1 MNREPTSCRH
11 NKRSSTAGLTPLMTL
26 SLMFAAG
33 CATYGQSAEEVAA
46 AMETWQRHQYA
57 ASSEAGTTPMIVG
70 TPAPTTTAPTAAGHR
85 VPPHQPL
92 KAYVREALERNPCVA
107 TAVANLEATLARV
120 PQATAL
126 PDPFIRNIIRPEPIQ
141 TAAGDMY
148 YTLGVGQRIPF
159 PAKLDRAGKVA
170 AAEVRMAI
178 EQLNAVRLRVIG
190 DVERAWYSVYLM
202 DRHLEVAQANV
213 AVLEDLARVV
223 VARYEVGKV
232 TQADVL
238 RVQTELADLRN
249 DLEIY
254 RLRRSTAAAALNQL
268 RDYGPAREI
277 PHTQVVDPTPIAVE
291 TDVLIRLAE
300 THNPELARLARQRE
314 RDEERLALADL
325 GYWPDLTV
333 GIEWTYTDPREPF
346 KPPINPETGKRM
358 AYNRQSEGG
367 DDNWAFTI
375 QFDVPLWIQKVE
387 AARREA
393 RMKLLATDHEL
404 RGTRNLVAFRIFDDW
419 ARAQAKQETLRL
431 LDTVLIPQARQTYE
445 ISLTGYQA
453 GDTTFL
459 TVIDNWQRWL
469 QFEQMRHQNLTEL
482 ETAFSQ
488 LQQEVGLE
496 LIRAPETPTS
506 SARED
511 AP

>member
-1 MNREPTSCRH
+1 VAGPT
-11 NKRSSTAGLTPLMTL
+11 
-26 SLMFAAG
+26 SLMFLGLTLVAG
-33 CATYGQSAEEVAA
+33 CASYGRSAEEVSAA
-46 AMETWQRHQYA
+46 VETWERDQYP
-57 ASSEAGTTPMIVG
+57 ASPEAGMTPVIAEP
-70 TPAPTTTAPTAAGHR
+70 PAPTTTAPTATGNR
-85 VPPHQPL
+85 GPPTPAL
-92 KAYVREALERNPCVA
+92 NSYIREALERYPCVA
-107 TAVANLEATLARV
+107 TAVANLQATLARV

-148 YTLGVGQRIPF
+148 YTLGVGQKIPF
-159 PAKLDRAGKVA
+159 PARLDQAGKVA

-190 DVERAWYSVYLM
+190 DVERTWYSVYLM
-202 DRHLEVAQANV
+202 DRHLEVAEANV

-223 VARYEVGKV
+223 VARYEVGNV

-268 RDYGPAREI
+268 RDFGPAREI

-300 THNPELARLARQRE
+300 AHNPELARLARQRE

-325 GYWPDLTV
+325 GYWPDLTL

-393 RMKLLATDHEL
+393 RMRLLATDHEL

-419 ARAQAKQETLRL
+419 AQVQAKQETLRL
-431 LDTVLIPQARQTYE
+431 LETVLIPQARQTYE
-445 ISLTGYQA
+445 VSLTGYQA

-469 QFEQMRHQNLTEL
+469 QFEQMRHQNVTEL
-482 ETAFSQ
+482 ETAFSR

-496 LIRAPETPTS
+496 LIRATETPTS
-506 SARED
+506 STREE